1 MKQVFAKFETRIRKV
16 VLRDCFRQTIT
27 VNLVIYRIV
36 IRIWV
41 RQTVMFMNGFNQLLL

>member
-16 VLRDCFRQTIT
+16 VLRDFFGQTIT
-27 VNLVIYRIV
+27 VNLIIFRIV

-41 RQTVMFMNGFNQLLL
+41 RQTIM

>member
-1 MKQVFAKFETRIRKV
+1 MKQVFDKFDKFVFILETRIRKV

-36 IRIWV
+36 LRDWV
-41 RQTVMFMNGFNQLLL
+41 R